1 MPTKLALKIELPDGV
16 VQRYDDQNEHGRP
29 VEELMAK
36 RLANCVDHNAVRGLY
51 FNDEQRIVLEGLT
64 GAMLPTP
71 ADALLKIRQMV
82 TVKVNGVDIQLDQQI
97 LAEKQRQHQQAVN
110 AATNF
115 ALGMAA
121 AAAGGA
127 SSGHSSE
134 CCPTSDIDQQS
145 AIQESELDDQRRK
158 INSLQNELDDITNR
172 HLGL

>member
-97 LAEKQRQHQQAVN
+97 LKRAEGRAGSMRMTIEEWLEKEITVAMEFAV
-110 AATNF
+110 
-115 ALGMAA
+115 
-121 AAAGGA
+121 
-127 SSGHSSE
+127 
-134 CCPTSDIDQQS
+134 
-145 AIQESELDDQRRK
+145 
-158 INSLQNELDDITNR
+158 
-172 HLGL
+172 GLR